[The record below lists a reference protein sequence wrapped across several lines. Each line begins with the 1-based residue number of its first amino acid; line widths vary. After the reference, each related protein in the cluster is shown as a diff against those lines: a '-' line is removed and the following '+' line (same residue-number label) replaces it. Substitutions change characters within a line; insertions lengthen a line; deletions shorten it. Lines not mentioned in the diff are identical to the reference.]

1 MPYVTLREE
10 KGEQLPKQRRGKVG
24 REEVREGGRDGRGR
38 EREKKS
44 CVERAAC
51 QELGLWVRNHGRD
64 GTRGIIYFHPILHSS
79 CSLGTHCFHCC
90 NQTRKPES
98 QGAR

>member
-38 EREKKS
+38 ERERR
-44 CVERAAC
+44 RAVWR
-51 QELGLWVRNHGRD
+51 EPL
-64 GTRGIIYFHPILHSS
+64 
-79 CSLGTHCFHCC
+79 
-90 NQTRKPES
+90 
-98 QGAR
+98 ARSWDFG